1 MIKLYTL
8 GVEFLEAMTAKT
20 KLVADAELAATEAA
34 LAQTVVQTAMI
45 KKAAKDLVGGN
56 QRVIH
61 FTVGDDVVTEGGIL

>member
-34 LAQTVVQTAMI
+34 LQQAVVQTAMI

-61 FTVGDDVVTEGGIL
+61 FTVEDNVVTEGGIL

>member
-20 KLVADAELAATEAA
+20 KLTADAELAATEAA

-45 KKAAKDLVGGN
+45 KKAAKDLIGGN

-61 FTVGDDVVTEGGIL
+61 FTVGNDVVTEGGVL

>member
-20 KLVADAELAATEAA
+20 KLTADAELAATEAA

-61 FTVGDDVVTEGGIL
+61 FTVGDDVVTEGGVL

>member
-34 LAQTVVQTAMI
+34 LQQAVVQTAMI